1 MPLTAIESFAPLSV
15 PPDDF
20 DLYWEATL
28 AALDETPSKPVLA
41 RESAPSSGLTLD
53 RIRFTS
59 LGQARIAGYLLAHD
73 GPEPKPLVVHSH
85 GYNSQYDVMLH
96 WALAGCHV
104 LGIDFRGF
112 GRSTGMPLAP
122 GGYVLT
128 GIESPQTSIL
138 RGAVCDLVQARR
150 VAASLLGWRAS
161 STITYGFSFGGA
173 MALMASAV
181 EPSDDLVVIGQPTF
195 GWHKERLRLSQL
207 GSSMELNR
215 YFDEHPESAAALRT
229 LDYFDALHY
238 APRLTSPVMLGV
250 GLDDDVVP
258 SRSVLAIANCLPEAG
273 TEIRLLPVAHS
284 ADPRESL
291 WADFDNEWLA
301 LARDGVPAD
310 FGSASRRLG
319 TIERA
324 IA

>member
-1 MPLTAIESFAPLSV
+1 MPLTAIESFAPLSA
-15 PPDDF
+15 PPEDF
-20 DLYWEATL
+20 DRFWKATL
-28 AALDETPSKPVLA
+28 DALTETSPAPVLA
-41 RESAPSSGLTLD
+41 REAAPADGLTLD
-53 RIRFTS
+53 RIEFTS

-96 WALAGCHV
+96 WARAGCHV

-112 GRSTGMPLAP
+112 GRSRHASLAT

-150 VAASLLGWRAS
+150 VAQSLLGWRAS
-161 STITYGFSFGGA
+161 SLTTYGFSFGGA

-181 EPSDDLVVIGQPTF
+181 EPSSGLVVIGQPTF

-215 YFDEHPESAAALRT
+215 YFDQHPESAAALQT
-229 LDYFDALHY
+229 LDYFDSLHY
-238 APRLTSPVMLGV
+238 APRLRSPTMLGI

-258 SRSVLAIANCLPEAG
+258 SRSVLAIANRLPEAS
-273 TEIRLLPVAHS
+273 TEIRFLPVAHS

-291 WADFDNEWLA
+291 WADFDDEWLA

-310 FGSASRRLG
+310 FGSAHRRLG